1 MNLGRRKRSGV
12 SVIVVTVFLIII
24 VLISSVA
31 LGTFVFGVMGSYIPP
46 PQVMAEDPACT
57 VSGNT
62 TSCQM
67 TLSNTGGHS
76 TETTGSCSLG
86 SNTGKDTVV
95 GGGTIPPGGSLAG
108 VACVSDGFVPV
119 PGSHVQGSLFLTDG
133 QIVIFFA
140 DLV

>member
-1 MNLGRRKRSGV
+1 M
-12 SVIVVTVFLIII
+12 TVFLIII

-46 PQVMAEDPACT
+46 PQVMAEDPACS

-95 GGGTIPPGGSLAG
+95 GGGTIPPGGTLAG